1 MVMKQLSA
9 GGTDAAAGS
18 GTDAAAGNG
27 LLDRRALLVAGASL
41 GCGAISGGPS
51 CGAEGL
57 RSNCG

>member
-9 GGTDAAAGS
+9 G

-27 LLDRRALLVAGASL
+27 LLDRRALLAAGASL

-57 RSNCG
+57 RSNRG